1 MNEVKAEEER
11 IIKEETIVEN
21 HMAQEIEEENTQ
33 RKEMLKVNTRGVKTE
48 GSNLEADV
56 REDTICGAKKR
67 DNYKNGGAIAEKWTM
82 ICLEETKGS

>member
-33 RKEMLKVNTRGVKTE
+33 RKEMLKVNTHSAKR
-48 GSNLEADV
+48 EAGDLKAEV
-56 REDTICGAKKR
+56 REDTICRAKNR
-67 DNYKNGGAIAEKWTM
+67 DNYNKGGAIAEEWTM
-82 ICLEETKGS
+82 ICLEDTKGS

>member
-1 MNEVKAEEER
+1 MKAEEER

-48 GSNLEADV
+48 GGNLEP
-56 REDTICGAKKR
+56 
-67 DNYKNGGAIAEKWTM
+67 
-82 ICLEETKGS
+82 